1 MDEKMKSILRNHLT
15 VFLIITLFFTG
26 LGLISVFLYHPEK
39 TEPNPEMTLW
49 LRDSTINWQDP
60 LHQALIADVLD
71 LKSADQEG
79 EAFVR
84 SAARLKSDETAQ
96 TLEQLRHQKGLV
108 FGDFPDFIIKLL
120 GFSFIF
126 GFVLFVLVWGSQTLG
141 LYRFIRSK
149 QGKPSAGKKIWHSVY
164 SFLGLLILFSP
175 GYLIAYML
183 KPLIPSDSI
192 LLMISLGLVTNG
204 ALAIY
209 SQKFLNLLNQ
219 EMDKGYVLAAR
230 IRNVNEN
237 FETGHQSNL
246 HWKAILSF
254 HKHFPGHLLHHI
266 LLNAKRQYW
275 NTVRELAAFTITS
288 LIILEMALNIQGRYG
303 YELLRQVLY
312 GNYADVLAMMLGLF
326 LIVKIT
332 EVAIDYH
339 LYKQKLKYENGK

>member
-1 MDEKMKSILRNHLT
+1 MGQIMKSILFNHLV
-15 VFLIITLFFTG
+15 VFLIIAGLFTG
-26 LGLISVFLYHPEK
+26 LGLVSVFLYHPEK
-39 TEPNPEMTLW
+39 AESNPEMTKW
-49 LRDSTINWQDP
+49 LQDSTINWQDP

-71 LKSADQEG
+71 LKSVEQDG

-84 SAARLKSDETAQ
+84 SAARLKSDETAK

-108 FGDFPDFIIKLL
+108 FGDFPDFLLKLL

-126 GFVLFVLVWGSQTLG
+126 GLVLFILVWGSQTLG

-149 QGKPSAGKKIWHSVY
+149 QGKRTSGKQFWHSVY
-164 SFLGLLILFSP
+164 SFFGLLILFSP

-192 LLMISLGLVTNG
+192 ILMISLGLITNG
-204 ALAIY
+204 ALIVY
-209 SQKFLNLLNQ
+209 SQKFLNLMNQ

-237 FETGHQSNL
+237 FENGHQSNL
-246 HWKAILSF
+246 TWKAILGF
-254 HKHFPGHLLHHI
+254 HKHFPGHILHHI

-312 GNYADVLAMMLGLF
+312 GNYGDVLAMMLGLF

-339 LYKQKLKYENGK
+339 IYKQKLKFENGK